1 MPSVFQEFSST
12 FRAFV
17 EKFPKHPL
25 GDEIRRVLVRNRF
38 PREEWLKAQTERM
51 RDLIEPLWM
60 DLPEGIDDSETAR
73 RDENLPAA

>member
-1 MPSVFQEFSST
+1 MASAFQEFSST

-38 PREEWLKAQTERM
+38 PRDEWLKAQTERM
-51 RDLIEPLWM
+51 RGLIEPLWK
-60 DLPEGIDDSETAR
+60 DSAGLDDNSEAPER
-73 RDENLPAA
+73 REDIPAA

>member
-38 PREEWLKAQTERM
+38 PRDEWLHAQTKRM
-51 RDLIEPLWM
+51 RDLIEPLWTNP
-60 DLPEGIDDSETAR
+60 PERTDDSESAR
-73 RDENLPAA
+73 ADENLPAA